1 MTQLPFDALTL
12 IDRSDHSRL
21 VSCAVSGDYEAFWS
35 TIPAKA
41 DHPVRVPMLEALWR
55 IGEPLSATTTVD
67 VLDGEVVDM
76 WDAAHH
82 LEALEALDVVEPLAG
97 GTGRGTSGQER
108 FDLPYR
114 LKHPTPGGDR

>member
-1 MTQLPFDALTL
+1 
-12 IDRSDHSRL
+12 
-21 VSCAVSGDYEAFWS
+21 
-35 TIPAKA
+35 
-41 DHPVRVPMLEALWR
+41 MLEALWR